1 MDSYK
6 KFLFIL
12 TCVYIVLLPLIPKEI
27 MFKGVLFTD
36 LILALMIFVY
46 ILIIVV
52 SKKGRENFIN
62 GLVNFFTDKLSI
74 FMAILLCIMLVST
87 IYAVDKKLA
96 LSESARF
103 ITYIFMFFI
112 IKYEFNSKKQIKI
125 LLKCYIFVSFVLSCI
140 GIVQHFTGF
149 GLTEKFTKTSAFGTG
164 IRIASTLFNPNAY
177 GAYLI
182 LIIFPLIMLCIYEKN
197 KNKKIVY
204 IFLSILLLT
213 NLLMTFSRNALL
225 GFGLGVLVL
234 GLIYSIKLIFALG
247 GFSILM
253 FFIPSVFQRVKDVTS
268 LTQNESRIKL
278 WKTAIMMI
286 KEHPVLGVGNGNFVT
301 RYNEYIKKY
310 KELKYQEYQNYPGHN
325 SYLKVQSELGII
337 GIVSFLG
344 IVTIALFRVK
354 KLYSTTTDKFFKPF
368 YMGVMASMVAF
379 LFMNFLD
386 NLFFVPKATTY
397 FWFLLATVEAL
408 LNIHQKEIHERST
421 IQCMS

>member
-1 MDSYK
+1 MDFYK
-6 KFLFIL
+6 KTLFIL
-12 TCVYIVLLPLIPKEI
+12 TCVYIMLLPLIPNDI
-27 MFKGVLFTD
+27 MFNGIGFTD
-36 LILALMIFVY
+36 LILGLMIFVY
-46 ILIIVV
+46 IISIVV
-52 SKKGRENFIN
+52 SKKCRENFIN
-62 GLVNFFTDKLSI
+62 GIVNFFSDKLSI
-74 FMAILLCIMLVST
+74 FIAILLAIMLLST
-87 IYAVDKKLA
+87 IYALDKTLA

-103 ITYIFMFFI
+103 ITYIFMYFI
-112 IKYEFNSKKQIKI
+112 IKYEFNNKKQIKI
-125 LLKCYIFVSFVLSCI
+125 LLRCYIFVSFVLSCI
-140 GIVQHFTGF
+140 GIYQHFTRF
-149 GLTEKFTKTSAFGTG
+149 GLTEKFTKPSAFGTG

-182 LIIFPLIMLCIYEKN
+182 LIIFPVIMLSIYEKN

-204 IFLSILLLT
+204 TFLSILLFT
-213 NLLMTFSRNALL
+213 NLLMTWSRNALL

-253 FFIPSVFQRVKDVTS
+253 CFIPPVFQRLKDVTS
-268 LTQNESRIKL
+268 SSQNESRIKL

-286 KEHPVLGVGNGNFVT
+286 KEHPILGVGNGNFVT

-344 IVTIALFRVK
+344 IVAIALNRVK
-354 KLYSTTTDKFFKPF
+354 KLYSTTKDSFYKPF

-379 LFMNFLD
+379 LFMNLFD
-386 NLFFVPKATTY
+386 NLFFVPKATTF

-408 LNIHQKEIHERST
+408 LNNRPKGIDEGST
-421 IQCMS
+421 I

>member
-1 MDSYK
+1 MDFYK
-6 KFLFIL
+6 KTLFAL
-12 TCVYIVLLPLIPKEI
+12 TCVYIILLPLIPKEFI
-27 MFKGVLFTD
+27 FHGVLFTD

-46 ILIIVV
+46 IIGIIV

-62 GLVNFFTDKLSI
+62 GIVNFFLDKLSI
-74 FMAILLCIMLVST
+74 FMTILLAIMLLST
-87 IYAVDKKLA
+87 IYAVDKTLA

-103 ITYIFMFFI
+103 ITYIFMYFI
-112 IKYEFNSKKQIKI
+112 IKYEFNNKKQIKI
-125 LLKCYIFVSFVLSCI
+125 LLRCYIFVSFVLSCI

-149 GLTEKFTKTSAFGTG
+149 GLTEKFTKPSAFGTG

-182 LIIFPLIMLCIYEKN
+182 LIIFPVIMLSIYEKN
-197 KNKKIVY
+197 KNKKIMY

-213 NLLMTFSRNALL
+213 NLLMTLSRNAFL

-234 GLIYSIKLIFALG
+234 ALIYSIKLIFALG

-253 FFIPSVFQRVKDVTS
+253 FFIPSVFQRVKDVTNLS
-268 LTQNESRIKL
+268 QDESRIKL

-286 KEHPVLGVGNGNFVT
+286 KEHPLLGVGNGNYVT

-310 KELKYQEYQNYPGHN
+310 KELKYQEYKNYPGHN
-325 SYLKVQSELGII
+325 SYLKVQSELGLI
-337 GIVSFLG
+337 GIASFLG
-344 IVTIALFRVK
+344 IVTITLCRVK
-354 KLYSTTTDKFFKPF
+354 KLYSITTDNFYKPF
-368 YMGVMASMVAF
+368 YMGVMAAMVAF
-379 LFMNFLD
+379 LFMNLFD

-408 LNIHQKEIHERST
+408 LNNRPKGIYEGST
-421 IQCMS
+421 I